1 MHLFQL
7 AFNYKSPNYPSL
19 LLTLHILRVLVIV
32 LLVLLIPLPIF
43 IILKAHL
50 QAGVHVRVAGP
61 APATVRRAAAL
72 AHMVRAQ
79 VLPERG
85 LPLVALVAR
94 VTHILGVVRVA
105 RVHVPLVVA
114 VVLEL
119 LVTGRALELQVG
131 IAHGIHVG
139 GVGEG
144 LLLGGRL
151 GEGLLLGGR
160 QRLEVDRASG
170 AQRWVIAI

>member
-1 MHLFQL
+1 
-7 AFNYKSPNYPSL
+7 
-19 LLTLHILRVLVIV
+19 
-32 LLVLLIPLPIF
+32 
-43 IILKAHL
+43 
-50 QAGVHVRVAGP
+50 
-61 APATVRRAAAL
+61 
-72 AHMVRAQ
+72 MVRAQ